1 MEEQYLLYLRKSRK
15 DRELELQTGDFDT
28 LGRHRQAL
36 LALARER
43 GYHIAAIFEEVVTG
57 DTILERPEMQK
68 LLAAVETGQYAGV
81 LVMEVPRLA
90 RGNTRDQGIV
100 AETFQYSGCKIIT
113 PEKLYDP
120 ANESDEE
127 YFEFGLFMSRREYKT
142 INRRLGRGRLASLQ
156 EGKYIASCAPYGYE
170 KYKLPRQKG
179 YSLRIVPQEA
189 EIVRHIFSL
198 YTGNGS
204 ASGPGPL
211 GSAAVADQLNREGVD
226 SPGGVSW
233 SAHTVRDILKNPV
246 YCGLVRWSY
255 RPASKK
261 VVQGQVT
268 VSTPVSKAPTI
279 VQGLHEPIIS
289 QTQFQQAQEQ
299 LRRSFHAPLPGT
311 QPLKNP
317 LAGLIF
323 CCHCGRAMVQQ
334 KDSRSGRH
342 RLACPTPGCP
352 TVSARTDLVETQ
364 LLSALTHWGGDCQL
378 RPELEQ
384 ADPQAAQARATAVT
398 GRLRRQQASIRQQ
411 LDRLYDLLEQ
421 GVYTQEVFQA
431 RQALLEAKLL
441 DLQRNLDRQRVAPAQ
456 QEQAAVPAA
465 LELGAVLGD
474 YFCFAPDGRNL
485 LLKQLLD
492 KVYYQKDGSTVQL
505 YVSARL
511 CRPGGH
517 SDCGRDAAVDAGSGP
532 DLDPGR
538 CDV

>member
-1 MEEQYLLYLRKSRK
+1 M
-15 DRELELQTGDFDT
+15 
-28 LGRHRQAL
+28 
-36 LALARER
+36 
-43 GYHIAAIFEEVVTG
+43 TG

-142 INRRLGRGRLASLQ
+142 INRRLGRGRMASLQ

-211 GSAAVADQLNREGVD
+211 GSAAVADQLNREGVA

-261 VVQGQVT
+261 VVRGQVT
-268 VSTPVSKAPTI
+268 VCTPVSKTPTI

-299 LRRSFHAPLPGT
+299 LRRSFHAPVPGT
-311 QPLKNP
+311 QPLRNP

-323 CCHCGRAMVQQ
+323 CCRCGRAMVQQ
-334 KDSRSGRH
+334 KDSRSGFATGWPVPPR
-342 RLACPTPGCP
+342 AAPPSQPGRISLRRSFFRP
-352 TVSARTDLVETQ
+352 SHTGAATVSCGQNWSRQTRRRRRPAPLLSPDACAANRPASASSLTGSMTFWSRESTPRRCFRPARRCWRPSCWTSSAISTGRLYPGRSRPPSPPPWSLALCCATT
-364 LLSALTHWGGDCQL
+364 SALT
-378 RPELEQ
+378 P
-384 ADPQAAQARATAVT
+384 TAET
-398 GRLRRQQASIRQQ
+398 
-411 LDRLYDLLEQ
+411 
-421 GVYTQEVFQA
+421 
-431 RQALLEAKLL
+431 
-441 DLQRNLDRQRVAPAQ
+441 
-456 QEQAAVPAA
+456 
-465 LELGAVLGD
+465 
-474 YFCFAPDGRNL
+474 CF
-485 LLKQLLD
+485 
-492 KVYYQKDGSTVQL
+492 
-505 YVSARL
+505 
-511 CRPGGH
+511 
-517 SDCGRDAAVDAGSGP
+517 
-532 DLDPGR
+532 
-538 CDV
+538 